1 MHNPNKIRV
10 AAIGDIHVKENHAGK
25 WRTYFQELGSKADVL
40 LLCGDLTDTGRPEEA
55 TVLAEELKDCPVP
68 VVGVLGNHDY
78 ETSQEGAVIE
88 IIKEHM
94 HLLDGDSV
102 VIKNVG
108 FAGIKGFAG
117 GFDRYRMPPY
127 GEFMNKVFVQ
137 EVVQEAEKLDRALQQ
152 LGEEHGLIKKVAV
165 LHYSPIEETVLGEPA
180 QIHAFLG
187 SSYLAEPLEKHQVQV
202 AFHGHAHAGSLKG
215 KTKSGIPVYNVSVP
229 VLRTNGLKAPYYLL
243 EV

>member
-1 MHNPNKIRV
+1 MSNPNKIRI
-10 AAIGDIHVKENHAGK
+10 AAVGDIHVKEDHAGK
-25 WRTYFQELGSKADVL
+25 WRAYFQELAGKADVL

-55 TVLAEELKDCPVP
+55 AVLTEELKGCPVP

-78 ETSQEGAVIE
+78 ESRQEEAVIE
-88 IIKEHM
+88 IIKEPM

-117 GFDRYRMPPY
+117 GFNRYRMPAY
-127 GEFMNKVFVQ
+127 GEPMNKVFVQ
-137 EVVQEAEKLDRALQQ
+137 EVVQEAQKLDKALQH
-152 LGEEHGLIKKVAV
+152 LGEEYGLIKKVAV
-165 LHYSPIEETVLGEPA
+165 LHYAPVEDTVLGEPA

-187 SSYLAEPLEKHQVQV
+187 SSYLAEPLEKHKVQV

-215 KTKSGIPVYNVSVP
+215 TTESGVPVYNVSVP
-229 VLRTNGLKAPYYLL
+229 VLRNNGLKAPYYLL